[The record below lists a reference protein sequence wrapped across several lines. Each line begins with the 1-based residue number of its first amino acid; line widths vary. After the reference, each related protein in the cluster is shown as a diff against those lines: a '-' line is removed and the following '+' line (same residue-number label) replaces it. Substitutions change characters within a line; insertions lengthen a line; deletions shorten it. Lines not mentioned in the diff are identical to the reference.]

1 MSILKCESVESG
13 YGKMAI
19 LHGVTLKVEE
29 SEMVAV
35 LGANGAGKSTLMKTI
50 AGILPLMKGQ
60 IGFNGKDISLLK
72 HHTLAKL
79 GLGYVPQ
86 EKNVFADL
94 TVAEN
99 LELGAFTIKNPKE
112 AIETIYR
119 RFPILK
125 ERNKQKAGTLS
136 GGERQLL
143 AVGSALLLNPRL
155 LILDEPTSG
164 LSPQATEAM
173 IKTSSKIRND
183 GTAVIWVVEENPKEV
198 LANVGRVYLL
208 ESGLVRKEGTGEG
221 FLEDEA
227 EFERLFL
234 GHNVG

>member
-1 MSILKCESVESG
+1 MSLLKCKSVESG
-13 YGKMAI
+13 YGKIPI
-19 LHGVTLKVEE
+19 LHGVELRVEE

-35 LGANGAGKSTLMKTI
+35 LGPNGAGKSTLMKTI

-60 IGFNGKDISLLK
+60 ILFKEEDISPLK
-72 HHTLAKL
+72 HHALASR

-112 AIETIYR
+112 AIETIYH
-119 RFPILK
+119 RFPKLK
-125 ERNKQKAGTLS
+125 ERCKQKAGTLS

-164 LSPQATEAM
+164 LSPQATETM
-173 IKTSSKIRND
+173 INLISKIRDD
-183 GTAVIWVVEENPKEV
+183 GTAVIWVVEESPKEV
-198 LANVGRVYLL
+198 LAHVDRVYLL
-208 ESGLVRKEGTGEG
+208 ESGLVRKEGSGEG
-221 FLEDEA
+221 FLEDEE

-234 GHNVG
+234 GHNVS

>member
-1 MSILKCESVESG
+1 MSLLSCESVESG
-13 YGKMAI
+13 YGKIPI
-19 LHGVTLKVEE
+19 LHGVELRVEE

-35 LGANGAGKSTLMKTI
+35 LGPNGAGKSTLMKTI
-50 AGILPLMKGQ
+50 AGILPLIKGR
-60 IGFNGKDISLLK
+60 IIFNDEDISLLK
-72 HHTLAKL
+72 HHALASR

-99 LELGAFTIKNPKE
+99 LDLGAFTINNPKE
-112 AIETIYR
+112 AIESIYL
-119 RFPILK
+119 RFPKLK
-125 ERNKQKAGTLS
+125 ERFKQKAGTLS

-164 LSPQATEAM
+164 LSPQATETM
-173 IKTSSKIRND
+173 INLISKIRDD
-183 GTAVIWVVEENPKEV
+183 GTAVIWVVEESPKEV
-198 LANVGRVYLL
+198 LAHVDRVYLL
-208 ESGLVRKEGTGEG
+208 ESGLVRKEGSGEG
-221 FLEDEA
+221 FLEDEE

-234 GHNVG
+234 GHNVV